1 MNKLRI
7 GLKTLVAISVIAAIL
22 FAAPTIG
29 RFVPTHKIV
38 EPVFCVACHPEEG
51 AELGATTHLP
61 HFTKAVQD
69 ITTEFGASK
78 TISEAEAISGGCTM
92 CHNYWEN
99 FKWFGVTNSNI
110 VEVELDSP
118 EPIRD
123 IYGNDVSPYG
133 LASTQSFSWRIQE
146 RPDAT
151 KVPAGVTG
159 GVEPWAAGIDTYFY
173 TDAAGVNHTRLDYV
187 WSELSSK
194 SPGPVVFEVL
204 KEDGSGIAEGCG
216 TAEKGLCHAAEQ
228 AVALAAVNK
237 KLEFPDQRNEG
248 NQLTYTYD
256 ADTSDSYIV
265 GDLNGDGIAD
275 PGEGV
280 SGQGVFFTHE
290 MAYTTAQYAAK
301 PVKLCGACHVFK
313 LPPMTWGG
321 EPWAGADI
329 RDFSDDKNLQGSV
342 PSTDPFGFTPTY
354 DQSGYI
360 NFTYSGDN
368 FNVMY
373 RTPDWAHQMV
383 PCMRCHVHA
392 GINGESVSNN
402 Q

>member
-1 MNKLRI
+1 MNKVRI
-7 GLKTLVAISVIAAIL
+7 GLKALVAISVIAAIL

-51 AELGATTHLP
+51 AELAATTHLAQ
-61 HFTKAVQD
+61 FTAEVQD
-69 ITTEFGASK
+69 ATDVLGEP
-78 TISEAEAISGGCTM
+78 ISEAEAMSGACTM

-99 FKWFGVTNSNI
+99 FKWFGVTNMNLL
-110 VEVELDSP
+110 EVETDSP
-118 EPIRD
+118 DPVTD

-133 LASTQSFSWRIQE
+133 LASTQTYSLRIQKTSDTNALE
-146 RPDAT
+146 
-151 KVPAGVTG
+151 
-159 GVEPWAAGIDTYFY
+159 GVEPWKAGIDTYFY
-173 TDAAGVNHTRLDYV
+173 TDADGTNHTRLDYV
-187 WSELSSK
+187 WSLLSSK
-194 SPGPVVFEVL
+194 SPGPVVFEIVD
-204 KEDGSGIAEGCG
+204 EDGIGIDDGCG
-216 TAEKGLCHAAEQ
+216 TAEKGLCHAAEK
-228 AVALAAVNK
+228 AVALAAMNK
-237 KLEFPDQRNEG
+237 KLEFPDQYNEG
-248 NQLTYTYD
+248 DQNGGTGELTYTYD
-256 ADTSDSYIV
+256 PDTSDSFVV
-265 GDLNGDGIAD
+265 GDTNGDGFAT

>member
-1 MNKLRI
+1 MNKIRI
-7 GLKTLVAISVIAAIL
+7 GLKALVAIAVISAIL

-38 EPVFCVACHPEEG
+38 EPVFCVSCHPEEG
-51 AELGATTHLP
+51 AELTATTHLP

-69 ITTEFGASK
+69 ITTEFGTIAKPS
-78 TISEAEAISGGCTM
+78 TISEAEAITGGCTM

-99 FKWFGVTNSNI
+99 FKWFGVTNHAI
-110 VEVELDSP
+110 VDVEIDNP
-118 EPIRD
+118 DPVTD

-133 LASTQSFSWRIQE
+133 LASTESFSWRIQE
-146 RPDAT
+146 QPDAT
-151 KVPAGVTG
+151 KWGPDKITG
-159 GVEPWAAGIDTYFY
+159 GVEPWAAGIDTYQY
-173 TDAAGVNHTRLDYV
+173 TDVNGVTHTRLDYV
-187 WSELSSK
+187 WSELSSL

-204 KEDGSGIAEGCG
+204 EEDGTVAEGCG

-237 KLEFPDQRNEG
+237 KLEFPDQKNVG
-248 NQLTYTYD
+248 NGIDGDVFAVGAD
-256 ADTSDSYIV
+256 AD
-265 GDLNGDGIAD
+265 GDGVVEA
-275 PGEGV
+275 GEGP
-280 SGQGVFFTHE
+280 SGNGVFFTHE

-329 RDFSDDKNLQGSV
+329 RDWSDNSALDGSV

-354 DQSGYI
+354 DQSG
-360 NFTYSGDN
+360 FVSFVRSGKTFD
-368 FNVMY
+368 VMY
-373 RTPDWAHQMV
+373 RTPDWAHQIV

-402 Q
+402 K